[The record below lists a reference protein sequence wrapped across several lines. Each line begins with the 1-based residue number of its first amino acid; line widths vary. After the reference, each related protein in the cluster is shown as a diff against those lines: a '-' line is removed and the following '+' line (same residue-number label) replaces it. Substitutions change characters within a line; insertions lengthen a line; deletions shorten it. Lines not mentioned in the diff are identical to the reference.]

1 MFINMR
7 YLVITLI
14 AVFLALGIG
23 ILIGFQLD
31 SQDII
36 LQQQDDLIKSL
47 ENKFDQL
54 TQTNQSLENQIKQ
67 LQSNIERDQAF
78 MKNIF
83 ADYVQNKLS
92 GLTVTIIETSESS
105 LYPQLKYALETAGAT
120 INASIVVTDKI
131 LSTAEEQQSP
141 ELELPIAAIIADA
154 IAYGQ
159 TKSINTLQQQ
169 GFIEIKGNF
178 DTTCDFV
185 IIVGGSNEE
194 TKKPEIVDVPLIQEL
209 KKMSINV
216 VGVESSDTGYSYMDY
231 YKKEQ
236 ISTVDNVD
244 TIIGQTSLVL
254 IMTGQQGNYGIKASA
269 GALIPS
275 FGKEEPR

>member
-216 VGVESSDTGYSYMDY
+216 VGVESSDAGYSYMDY

>member
-7 YLVITLI
+7 YLIITLI

-216 VGVESSDTGYSYMDY
+216 VGVESSDAGYSYMDY